1 MSALRLARLRRLCGL
16 SGPVAAMM
24 AQLAYGEGSE

>member
-1 MSALRLARLRRLCGL
+1 MSALRLARLRCLCGL
-16 SGPVAAMM
+16 NGPMAALI

>member
-16 SGPVAAMM
+16 NGPMAALL